1 MLAQVTPEATHMIKN
16 IIKLGMASAFL
27 MSSLA
32 IASAQGTSDKM
43 QNNKTDTTKAGTATS
58 KDKSHNEGKQGG

>member
-1 MLAQVTPEATHMIKN
+1 MIKN

-27 MSSLA
+27 MSTMA
-32 IASAQGTSDKM
+32 VASAQAQSDKM
-43 QNNKTDTTKAGTATS
+43 KNNKVETTKEGTATS